1 MSKVIFH
8 ADASISAA
16 ANMPVAGQPV
26 TDGRGRPLRDM
37 RISVTDRCN
46 FRCTYC
52 MPRDIFGSDYV
63 FMPQA
68 QLLNFAEITRVAR
81 IAVSLGIEKIRLTGG
96 EPLLR
101 KDLHILVGMLAQLT
115 TPAGKPIELTLTTN
129 ATLLAKKAQA
139 LKDAGLNR
147 VTVSLDAALAIR
159 ICITQPSSCWMISTS
174 YTS

>member
-8 ADASISAA
+8 AVPTTPSDTTFTPS
-16 ANMPVAGQPV
+16 GQPWAD
-26 TDGRGRPLRDM
+26 TRGRPLRDM

-52 MPRDIFGSDYV
+52 MPRDIFGSDHV
-63 FMPQA
+63 FMPQG

-81 IAVSLGIEKIRLTGG
+81 LGVAQGIEKIRLTGG

-101 KDLHILVGMLAQLT
+101 KDLHVLIEMLASLR
-115 TPAGKPIELTLTTN
+115 TPQGLPVDLTLTTN
-129 ATLLAKKAQA
+129 ATLLAKRAQA

-147 VTVSLDAALAIR
+147 VTVSLDALDDAVFS
-159 ICITQPSSCWMISTS
+159 P
-174 YTS
+174 